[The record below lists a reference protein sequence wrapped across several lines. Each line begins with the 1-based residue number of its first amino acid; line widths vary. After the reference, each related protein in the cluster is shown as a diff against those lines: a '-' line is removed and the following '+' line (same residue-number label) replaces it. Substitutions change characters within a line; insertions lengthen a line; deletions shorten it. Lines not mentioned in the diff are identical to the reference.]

1 MLARCVDS
9 DSLVAIELVATVMKD
24 RIAVMQLIAQLDIEL
39 SRAGSAISA
48 RQKRRL
54 LARCTRLHDDS
65 DREDGHFIA
74 LAVLWLLR
82 KHGLQLEA
90 HRTAPAHRMLQDR

>member
-1 MLARCVDS
+1 
-9 DSLVAIELVATVMKD
+9 MKD
-24 RIAVMQLIAQLDIEL
+24 RIAVMRLITQLDIEL

-48 RQKRRL
+48 RQKRRFL
-54 LARCTRLHDDS
+54 SRCTRLHDDS
-65 DREDGHFIA
+65 HRADEHFID

-90 HRTAPAHRMLQDR
+90 AQRTAPARRPLGHH